1 MNVWLEVREFI
12 VYIHMHTDF
21 LTITLNANFP
31 LLMPRLVQECHS
43 ELVAPVWRYS
53 NLKKVQIREGSRVF
67 YNSMS
72 LVMTSGHGSKTSR
85 LAFAVGSKLVSKRKK
100 EMLFYFINPIDINC
114 SYFCFLVTFSISCG
128 MWFGQLIF
136 SCFIFN
142 FIIYYSLQAKLKKKI
157 VHNAGFLL
165 FMP

>member
-85 LAFAVGSKLVSKRKK
+85 LAFARREQTRVKKK
-100 EMLFYFINPIDINC
+100 ERNVVLFYQSYWYQLFVFLFFGYFFNFMRYVVWSINFFLFYFQF
-114 SYFCFLVTFSISCG
+114 Y
-128 MWFGQLIF
+128 
-136 SCFIFN
+136 
-142 FIIYYSLQAKLKKKI
+142 
-157 VHNAGFLL
+157 HLL
-165 FMP
+165 FLTGKT